1 MKVEGRIRTQA
12 NYTRIYCAKPG
23 QQMERFVRVPQGL
36 YQGTHYG
43 NTLPL
48 GQPGLSDH
56 QQPDWS
62 QNTGAPTF
70 LARTGLVVPTNA
82 WAYCT
87 DPYKR
92 AQLKAILSQMN
103 PSLGLRL
110 CKANTKEAGVQVSLR
125 VDRSVQCSLGPLT
138 LRSCSFWG
146 CRGPKAPLPAWDLY
160 SPAMDLR
167 DLIRLRK
174 DGKDEEWDALSS
186 PAEESQQQQQQ
197 KSSPLPT
204 SQEDKQAELWQQGKL
219 EEDASSP
226 GRSKQA
232 QGDAHPLRKPN
243 FQFLERKYAYFHCK
257 DCKTRWE
264 SAYVWC
270 ISGTSKV
277 YFKQLCCKCHKSFN
291 PYRVEAIQCQTCL
304 KSRCSCPLKKRN
316 IDLRRPH
323 RQELCG
329 RCKDKRFSCGNI
341 YSIKYIM

>member
-1 MKVEGRIRTQA
+1 
-12 NYTRIYCAKPG
+12 
-23 QQMERFVRVPQGL
+23 MERFVRVPQGL

-243 FQFLERKYAYFHCK
+243 FQ
-257 DCKTRWE
+257 
-264 SAYVWC
+264 
-270 ISGTSKV
+270 V